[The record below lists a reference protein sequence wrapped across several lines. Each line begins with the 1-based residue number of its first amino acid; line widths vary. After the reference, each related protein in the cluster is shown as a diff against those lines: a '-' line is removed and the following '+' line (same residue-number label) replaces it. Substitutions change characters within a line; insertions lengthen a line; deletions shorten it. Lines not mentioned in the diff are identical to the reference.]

1 MKKKIYYIMDTMCGW
16 CYGFSNVITQ
26 IQEKYNDKYD
36 FTILPGGMWI
46 DENVKAI
53 NDDLGNY
60 IKNHNTNIERLTGR
74 KFGEGFNKNVLG
86 NKNMVLDSL
95 PGAKAVVLVQQ
106 LKKDIAFDFLKKVQ
120 EAFFVE
126 GKNPNDLEVYIKIA
140 KEFEIDKYEFEK
152 KFLSEELVGETYSV
166 FNMVASMGAMSF
178 PTVIMVEDNKGK
190 IIAQGYSSF
199 EELDKVLSM

>member
-16 CYGFSNVITQ
+16 CYGFSNVITK

-36 FTILPGGMWI
+36 FIILPGGMWV
-46 DENVKAI
+46 DENVKEI
-53 NDDLGNY
+53 NEDLGNY

-74 KFGEGFNKNVLG
+74 KFGEGFNKNILG

-95 PGAKAVVLVQQ
+95 PGAKAIVLTQK
-106 LKKDIAFDFLKKVQ
+106 LKKDTSFKFLKRIQ
-120 EAFFVE
+120 ESFFIE
-126 GKNPNDLEVYIKIA
+126 GKDPNKLEIYTTIA
-140 KEFEIDKYEFEK
+140 EEFGIDKDEFQK
-152 KFLSEELVGETYSV
+152 KFLSEELTNETYSV

-178 PTVIMVEDNKGK
+178 PTVIMVEGNKGK

-199 EELDKVLSM
+199 EELDKILSI

>member
-16 CYGFSNVITQ
+16 CYGFSNVITE

-36 FTILPGGMWI
+36 FVILPGGMWI
-46 DENVKAI
+46 DENVKVI

-60 IKNHNTNIERLTGR
+60 IKSHNINIERLTGR

-86 NKNMVLDSL
+86 NKNIVLDSL
-95 PGAKAVVLVQQ
+95 PGAKALVLAQK
-106 LKKDIAFDFLKKVQ
+106 LKKDTAFDFLKKLQ
-120 EAFFVE
+120 EAFFVD
-126 GKNPNDLEVYIKIA
+126 GKDPNNLETYTTIA
-140 KEFEIDKYEFEK
+140 EESGIDKDEFEK
-152 KFLSEELVGETYSV
+152 KFLSEELINETYSV

-178 PTVIMVEDNKGK
+178 PTVIMVEGNKGT

-199 EELDKVLSM
+199 EELDKILSI